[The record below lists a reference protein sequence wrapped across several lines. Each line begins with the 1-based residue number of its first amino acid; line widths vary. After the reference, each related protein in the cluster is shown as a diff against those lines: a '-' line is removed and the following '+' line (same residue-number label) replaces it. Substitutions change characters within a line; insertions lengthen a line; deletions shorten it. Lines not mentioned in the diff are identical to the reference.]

1 MLTPRKESGTRE
13 GEVMRMEEQIREQV
27 AKLRELL
34 HAEGVSDGQ
43 RYAAIQSLMVCV
55 YCGDKQGSRCQCW
68 NDE

>member
-1 MLTPRKESGTRE
+1 
-13 GEVMRMEEQIREQV
+13 MRMEEQIREQV